1 MEGIMLTTI
10 PSHPLHKGTLD
21 NELSCRSSHCW
32 HLNPRRKTQGNQHPS
47 PCYQVGEGDSK
58 GLRLNQVVPST
69 THQPGEE
76 NASSVPHCYSVLLVS
91 KWKTLRANSDAS
103 ICCLLLLLFSK
114 RSWKKKKKEQFSF
127 KIRMFSLFG
136 SSGFFFFLPKNR
148 RMILKGEG
156 KNLPAFKYFI
166 HAVFRATAYRQVQNR
181 QKSHCP
187 QSNSVWHWGKK
198 AERKT
203 REKFSELKK
212 ETNTLKHKKPL
223 KAQHKLQMWSSTWKA
238 CDYIQ
243 VFSITNIYALGVLLL
258 LDLLQRLKNHNEFC

>member
-21 NELSCRSSHCW
+21 NELSCRNSHCW

-136 SSGFFFFLPKNR
+136 SSGFFFFSSQK
-148 RMILKGEG
+148 IG
-156 KNLPAFKYFI
+156 KWFWRGKAKTCLLLNISYTLCSAQLHTVRYRTGRNPTVHK
-166 HAVFRATAYRQVQNR
+166 ATQ
-181 QKSHCP
+181 CGTG
-187 QSNSVWHWGKK
+187 GKK
-198 AERKT
+198 LKERQE
-203 REKFSELKK
+203 RSFL
-212 ETNTLKHKKPL
+212 N
-223 KAQHKLQMWSSTWKA
+223 
-238 CDYIQ
+238 
-243 VFSITNIYALGVLLL
+243 
-258 LDLLQRLKNHNEFC
+258 